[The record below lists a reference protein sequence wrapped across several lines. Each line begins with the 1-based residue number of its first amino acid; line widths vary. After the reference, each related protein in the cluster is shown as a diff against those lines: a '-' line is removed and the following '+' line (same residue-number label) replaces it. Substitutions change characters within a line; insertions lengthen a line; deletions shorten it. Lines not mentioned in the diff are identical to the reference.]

1 MSFSEYRDACKVKTW
16 KYSLLGKNMYNCS
29 DEIRDYL
36 DENMPG
42 WRDRVYSHHGQSS
55 TVQMKKA
62 ELIVERYRERG
73 NVLPRR

>member
-1 MSFSEYRDACKVKTW
+1 
-16 KYSLLGKNMYNCS
+16 MYNCS

-55 TVQMKKA
+55 NVQMKKA
-62 ELIVERYRERG
+62 EQIVERYRERG